1 MEYVCSPQPDSHVF
15 PGGVLDEADC
25 STEWLDLFPKE
36 TQHSMEDT
44 LVKKSPAERL
54 PLYSG
59 VPGDSIIGEL
69 AFRICA
75 IRETFEET
83 GILLARPIDLT
94 SQLLLGTRVPYYQ
107 LLKNIGEEWRKRVC
121 DDANNFVQL
130 FRLVL

>member
-1 MEYVCSPQPDSHVF
+1 
-15 PGGVLDEADC
+15 VLDEADF

-36 TQHSMEDT
+36 AQDSMEDT

-59 VPGDSIIGEL
+59 VPGDCIIGEL

-83 GILLARPIDLT
+83 GILLARPMDST
-94 SQLLLGTRVPYYQ
+94 SQLLLGTRAPYYQ

-121 DDANNFVQL
+121 DDASNFVQL